1 MKKIPFVKKRI
12 AEEKKKILKDMEHS
26 MNADVDG
33 YVTQLPAEGLKMV
46 FILIYFLKKNNISFQ
61 KDIITILVQLILSK
75 YKVKQIDIIY
85 FQETLM
91 EELKRYQGLGMLYH
105 LAFYILGLTFQI
117 YQYVNNGLF
126 C

>member
-46 FILIYFLKKNNISFQ
+46 FILIYFFKKTTYHFRNI
-61 KDIITILVQLILSK
+61 LP
-75 YKVKQIDIIY
+75 
-85 FQETLM
+85 
-91 EELKRYQGLGMLYH
+91 YQ
-105 LAFYILGLTFQI
+105 FS
-117 YQYVNNGLF
+117 
-126 C
+126 

>member
-46 FILIYFLKKNNISFQ
+46 FYILIYFLKK
-61 KDIITILVQLILSK
+61 T
-75 YKVKQIDIIY
+75 
-85 FQETLM
+85 T
-91 EELKRYQGLGMLYH
+91 YH
-105 LAFYILGLTFQI
+105 FRKI
-117 YQYVNNGLF
+117 
-126 C
+126 

>member
-46 FILIYFLKKNNISFQ
+46 FILIYFFKKQYIISEIYYHINSA
-61 KDIITILVQLILSK
+61 DIIKIQCNTI
-75 YKVKQIDIIY
+75 
-85 FQETLM
+85 
-91 EELKRYQGLGMLYH
+91 
-105 LAFYILGLTFQI
+105 
-117 YQYVNNGLF
+117 
-126 C
+126 

>member
-75 YKVKQIDIIY
+75 YNVTQIDIIY

-91 EELKRYQGLGMLYH
+91 EELKRYQSLGMLYH

>member
-46 FILIYFLKKNNISFQ
+46 FILIYFLKK
-61 KDIITILVQLILSK
+61 TT
-75 YKVKQIDIIY
+75 Y
-85 FQETLM
+85 
-91 EELKRYQGLGMLYH
+91 YH
-105 LAFYILGLTFQI
+105 FRKI
-117 YQYVNNGLF
+117 
-126 C
+126 